1 VSTRLHPHRAL
12 AALAAVAA
20 LTLSAGAAAASPTA
34 SAPSSAS
41 ATTRTVVST
50 GVPTAG
56 SRIVAVGD
64 IARSGGAQSRTAAV
78 AAKRLPQRVVALGD
92 LAYSTGSKSN
102 FANYYN
108 PSYGRFKAI
117 TWAVPGNHEYMT
129 SNALGFR
136 SYFGVTGNLWWAH
149 RIGVWTV
156 IGLDSEKAGSATQL
170 AWLKAALKK
179 ENGRPTIVVW
189 HRPRFSTGMHR
200 DATDTQKLWA
210 TAATD
215 RDVRI
220 VLWGHDH
227 DYERMSVPVGS
238 RAVQAFVVGTGGAEL
253 RPFAVRSRSITTKR
267 IAGTYGVL
275 DLRLRS
281 TGWSWFFVR
290 TDGTVAD
297 SGSRAL

>member
-1 VSTRLHPHRAL
+1 MSTRLHPVRAL
-12 AALAAVAA
+12 GALAAVCALA
-20 LTLSAGAAAASPTA
+20 LTSGAAAASPASPAQA
-34 SAPSSAS
+34 SAAS
-41 ATTRTVVST
+41 QTVVTTSA
-50 GVPTAG
+50 PTAG

-92 LAYSTGSKSN
+92 LAYPSGSASN

-117 TWAVPGNHEYMT
+117 TWPVPGNHEYMT
-129 SNALGFR
+129 SNAAGFR
-136 SYFGVTGNLWWAH
+136 SYFGISGNLWWAH
-149 RIGVWTV
+149 RIGSWTV
-156 IGLDSEKAGSATQL
+156 IGLDSEKAASATQL
-170 AWLKAALKK
+170 TFLKAQLAAN
-179 ENGRPTIVVW
+179 NGRPTIVVW
-189 HRPRFSTGMHR
+189 HRPRFSTGQHR

-210 TAATD
+210 TAAAD

-227 DYERMSVPVGS
+227 DYERMNVPVGS
-238 RAVQAFVVGTGGAEL
+238 GRIVQAIVVGTGGAEL
-253 RPFAVRSRSITTKR
+253 RPFAVPARSITVKR